1 MDREL
6 WTSILLAVQRA
17 AAHVGWNGG
26 RRKPVYV
33 NWLIVAMYVWSVA
46 HDRPLSWACRRG
58 SYNGLFRPRQLPSI
72 SQFTRRV
79 KSDDCQRILQ
89 LVHDRFAQRHV
100 TSEAI
105 YIDGKPLPVSPVSK
119 DREAKR
125 GKISGAFARGY
136 KLHAAVNATRRI
148 VCWSVCWSVMG
159 LNEDEKT
166 VARHALLPNLPP
178 LSRDALVLADSHYDS
193 APLHQQV
200 CEPLGVRLVH
210 PLRGQDRAGGKN
222 RAWKLRQMPATRR
235 ALVHLWADHPQLM
248 RFVFKARQD
257 IERVFGVLTC
267 TAGGLSNLP
276 AWVRGL
282 SRVRRWVGVKIVLY
296 NARLALC
303 TRVQAQTAA

>member
-26 RRKPVYV
+26 RRKPVYA
-33 NWLIVAMYVWSVA
+33 NWLIVAMYIWSVW

-58 SYNGLFRPRQLPSI
+58 SYHALFRPRTLPSV
-72 SQFTRRV
+72 SQFTRRI
-79 KSDDCQRILQ
+79 KSADGQRILQ
-89 LVHDRFAQRHV
+89 LVHDRFAQHGRM
-100 TSEAI
+100 TEAV

-119 DREAKR
+119 DRDARR

-136 KLHAAVNATRRI
+136 KLYAAVNATRRI
-148 VCWSVCWSVMG
+148 VCWSVMG

-178 LSRDALVLADSHYDS
+178 LTADGLVLADSHYDS

-200 CEPLGVRLVH
+200 CEPLGLQLVH

-222 RAWKLRQMPATRR
+222 RWWKLRQMPPTRR
-235 ALVHLWADHPQLM
+235 ALVDLWKHHPELM
-248 RFVFKARQD
+248 RFTYKARQQ
-257 IERVFGVLTC
+257 IERVFGVLSC

-282 SRVRRWVGVKIVLY
+282 SRVRRWVGGKIVLY
-296 NARLALC
+296 NARLELQQ
-303 TRVQAQTAA
+303 RPQPLAAT

>member
-6 WTSILLAVQRA
+6 WTSILRAVQRA
-17 AAHVGWNGG
+17 AARVGWNGG
-26 RRKPVYV
+26 RRKPVYA
-33 NWLIVAMYVWSVA
+33 NWLIVAMYIWSVW

-58 SYNGLFRPRQLPSI
+58 SYHALFRPRTLPSI

-79 KSDDCQRILQ
+79 KSADCQRILQ
-89 LVHDRFAQRHV
+89 LVNDRFAQRGMM
-100 TSEAI
+100 TEAV

-119 DREAKR
+119 DRDAKR

-136 KLHAAVNATRRI
+136 KLYAAANATRRI
-148 VCWSVCWSVMG
+148 VCWSVMG

-178 LSRDALVLADSHYDS
+178 LSRDGLVLTDSHYDS

-200 CEPLGVRLVH
+200 CEPLDVRLVH
-210 PLRGQDRAGGKN
+210 PLRGQNRAGGKN
-222 RAWKLRQMPATRR
+222 RWWKLRKMPASRR
-235 ALVHLWADHPQLM
+235 ALVHLWANHLPLM
-248 RFVFKARQD
+248 RFVFKARQQ

-267 TAGGLSNLP
+267 TGGGLTHLP

-282 SRVRRWVGVKIVLY
+282 ERVRRWVGVKIVLY
-296 NARLALC
+296 NARLELAARL
-303 TRVQAQTAA
+303 QAQTPA